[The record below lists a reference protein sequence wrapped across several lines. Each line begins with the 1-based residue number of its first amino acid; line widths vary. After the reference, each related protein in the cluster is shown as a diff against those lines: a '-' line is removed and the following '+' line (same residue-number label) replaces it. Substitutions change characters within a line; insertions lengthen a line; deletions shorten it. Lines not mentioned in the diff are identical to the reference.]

1 MTNTLRNPFI
11 SNTPTASPVKG
22 AGRTNDYN
30 NINNVNSATDY
41 SYGTASIPYNNDD
54 SSSVIATTSPYTQT
68 SINGSPNRII
78 KRSSTTSSLPSCTR
92 SRSRSRS
99 QTRSLL
105 GSPSRLS
112 RTSGSVVYT
121 DRFLPTRTG
130 MNMHSIISL
139 SGSAGG
145 SSLGLDDIS
154 GSNNGNG
161 SRNTGSGRYVNG
173 SSTFVNITGSSSSGS
188 SSSTGTGTVASS
200 SSGTESDDQIEKQR
214 ERIAMETFDTVLKN
228 EIFGDILARDT
239 IGSETTVDKIKNSY
253 LPATPNAS
261 PERARASGS
270 SPSRS
275 AAAVNAVSGMSGYS
289 PRRRLFSPDE
299 TLYRPS
305 SNSNRGASLLSYTE
319 RTTVSPNRHPTTALL
334 NSQFFDTP
342 SVSPIR
348 PDSRQLLLSPSKKFR
363 KIAKI
368 PYRVLDA
375 PSLADDFYYDLI
387 DWSSQDFL
395 AVGLGNAVFLSNNRT
410 NEVIHLCSSP
420 HDEYTSLSWVSA
432 GTHLA
437 VGHYSGLLEIYDVE
451 KQKRIRTLQGHT
463 DRIACLS
470 WNNHV
475 LSSGS
480 RDHTI
485 LHRDVRVPQP
495 FFGCIESAHS
505 QEVCGLKWNVDENK
519 LASGGND
526 NVVNV
531 FDGCNTKPLLTMTE
545 HKAAVKAMAWS
556 PHKRA
561 TLATGGGTADRSLKI
576 WNINTS
582 LKVNEVDTGSQVCN
596 MVWSKNTDELVTSHG
611 YSKYNLTLWDFPSLD
626 PITVLKGHSFRV
638 LHLTLSQDGTT
649 VVSGA
654 GDETLRFWL
663 LFDKPKHRKPR
674 TYSTSLFSSVNK
686 IR

>member
-22 AGRTNDYN
+22 AGRTDNSN
-30 NINNVNSATDY
+30 NINNVNSTTDY
-41 SYGTASIPYNNDD
+41 GYGTPSIPYNNDD
-54 SSSVIATTSPYTQT
+54 NSSVIATTSPYTQT

-78 KRSSTTSSLPSCTR
+78 KRSSTSSSLPSC
-92 SRSRSRS
+92 SRSRSHS
-99 QTRSLL
+99 RSLL
-105 GSPSRLS
+105 GSPSRRS
-112 RTSGSVVYT
+112 RTSGTVVYT

-130 MNMHSIISL
+130 MNIHSIISL
-139 SGSAGG
+139 SSGAGG
-145 SSLGLDDIS
+145 SGLGLDDIS
-154 GSNNGNG
+154 GGSTSGNS
-161 SRNTGSGRYVNG
+161 SRNAGSSRYINGGTYVNATNYG
-173 SSTFVNITGSSSSGS
+173 STSIGGSTTSSS
-188 SSSTGTGTVASS
+188 TGTVASS

-239 IGSETTVDKIKNSY
+239 VGNETTVDKIKNSY

-261 PERARASGS
+261 PERARVSGS
-270 SPSRS
+270 PPSRS
-275 AAAVNAVSGMSGYS
+275 TAAATTVSGPNGYS
-289 PRRRLFSPDE
+289 PRRRLFSPDD

-319 RTTVSPNRHPTTALL
+319 RTTVSPNRHPTTTLL

-363 KIAKI
+363 KIPKI

-387 DWSSQDFL
+387 DWSSRDFL

-410 NEVIHLCSSP
+410 NEVILLCSSP

-495 FFGCIESAHS
+495 FFECIESAHS

-531 FDGCNTKPLLTMTE
+531 FDGCNKKPLLTMTE

-561 TLATGGGTADRSLKI
+561 TLATGGGTADRTLKI

-674 TYSTSLFSSVNK
+674 TYSTSLFSLVNK